1 VVSVRSSNETTK
13 RISFINDDEMHS
25 PFSNVRGH
33 EDSIVLI
40 LGPGKS
46 PVLEREGEVHQV
58 QYEVLILEALPH
70 DTTTRPIK
78 RLICSVSLTVWFN
91 AVWMYLTTKNG
102 SSFMMSVSQPAPKI
116 DH

>member
-1 VVSVRSSNETTK
+1 VYEVVTKQRNAFHLSMMMRCILHSQMYLVQYRINTWSREEYLVRYE
-13 RISFINDDEMHS
+13 
-25 PFSNVRGH
+25 
-33 EDSIVLI
+33 
-40 LGPGKS
+40 
-46 PVLEREGEVHQV
+46 QV